1 MPTPD
6 QLFTLEEVSTQ
17 VTQPVT
23 QISAQSPLNTTARN
37 QQLRQSVTAFGN
49 ALANVAEYSK
59 RKRIAEDINIAK
71 EAAVRN
77 EIMPGGLLPV
87 AQQAFRDTQDIDT
100 ANKIL
105 SEAKL
110 FKNSEEAKAIVEN
123 QTFNSK
129 QKNDN
134 LGVKFDSFFDTGVSS
149 IQNPASLQKLKLGIE
164 TLKFESME
172 DVLLIEQSQKFGTAL
187 SAINGNINAGFEQQ
201 EIDPSEIFTSKWL
214 QTNVTNLRT
223 ALPWVSNDDAK
234 LAMFNL
240 LANNEEMLS
249 HPDIMAQ
256 IIQGE
261 FSKGVTFSAL
271 MHSRRTAAGK
281 EVFGIYQ
288 NYLQKVKQNY
298 DDLDRAE
305 VKAQKYLNDEAVS
318 KGIEYLENIEE
329 DDPNYADR
337 FSVLRQI
344 MREQTGSDFETY
356 NKLVTV
362 YEKQENTVKNNEF
375 TDEFRDGK
383 ILISSRSI
391 KTGGDLLE
399 YVVRNNLNS
408 DAYSRLNVFLR
419 GANTQYTKNVNTLK
433 ERTATVNNGL
443 ITALKLKI
451 QPNSKMM
458 NIIESASAD
467 QIKASGISMKDLF
480 GRISVDPDKL
490 VNSLI
495 ALAEERDKLKIA
507 IDNEADLALYEDR
520 EVDSDKISNQFNQAA
535 KTFIEDLNE
544 IIKPDEERE
553 KELYEPDEIDPEDDP
568 EDQAI
573 DAAFKA
579 DEEEQKIADAGTIG
593 PDTGYPLP
601 NYKLFE
607 LTDTSL
613 IGSEKKIAEF
623 INDTW
628 NTLMLPMRAAEKLG
642 KDAGTAF
649 KEDVTKVFELD
660 KKAIMEDGSVE
671 KFAESLDLIKDH
683 VKKKGDVPEQVAAAV
698 APFFSIFGGTEA
710 EAAEINKTDEQT
722 ESPILAKEIV
732 VKAPK
737 PIKAGTKE
745 RKKKFGGMV
754 GETGSI
760 VQTVRKDLRPEVE
773 SSFKK
778 INESDDFKSNIQLL
792 ENHPS
797 GQPFTKKD
805 NEIVGGFGINL
816 GTYNDMFPNNKKTIG
831 QSLNSSEENAFI
843 NKFKI
848 KINEAIDDLNFNF
861 TTNERKALQLVL
873 WNSGLGLFKG
883 KAPQATK
890 AIKEGNKEEFVKQI
904 FSKKH
909 GYNTKSPG
917 AYKRKAIEHLIF
929 KQGSL

>member
-1 MPTPD
+1 MPSPD
-6 QLFTLEEVSTQ
+6 QLFTLEEINTQ

-23 QISAQSPLNTTARN
+23 QVSAQSPLNTTARN

-100 ANKIL
+100 TNKIL

-164 TLKFESME
+164 ALKFESME

-249 HPDIMAQ
+249 HPDIMAR
-256 IIQGE
+256 IVQGK

-271 MHSRRTAAGK
+271 MHSRRTEAGK

-288 NYLQKVKQNY
+288 SYLQKVKQNY

-318 KGIEYLENIEE
+318 KGIEYLDNIEE

-344 MREQTGSDFETY
+344 MREQTGADFETY

-375 TDEFRDGK
+375 TDEFRDAK

-391 KTGGDLLE
+391 KNGGDLLE

-408 DAYSRLNVFLR
+408 DAYARLNVFLR
-419 GANTQYTKNVNTLK
+419 GANEKYTKNVNTLK
-433 ERTATVNNGL
+433 ERTATVNNGIL
-443 ITALKLKI
+443 TAVKLKI

-467 QIKASGISMKDLF
+467 QIKASGVSMKDLF
-480 GRISVDPDKL
+480 GRISIDPDKL

-507 IDNEADLALYEDR
+507 IDNEADLALYEGRD
-520 EVDSDKISNQFNQAA
+520 VDSDKISNQFNQAA

-544 IIKPDEERE
+544 IIKTDE
-553 KELYEPDEIDPEDDP
+553 ELYEPDEDLDEDDP
-568 EDQAI
+568 EDTAI
-573 DAAFKA
+573 DEAVTAT
-579 DEEEQKIADAGTIG
+579 EEEQERIDAGTIS
-593 PDTGYPLP
+593 PDTGFPLP
-601 NYKLFE
+601 NYKIFDFTVPPFGTPLMG
-607 LTDTSL
+607 T
-613 IGSEKKIAEF
+613 EKQIADF

-628 NTLMLPMRAAEKLG
+628 NTLMLPMRIGEKLG
-642 KDAGTAF
+642 KDLGTTF

-660 KKAIMEDGSVE
+660 KKEIMEDGSVE

-683 VKKKGDVPEQVAAAV
+683 VKEKGDVPKQVAAVV
-698 APFFSIFGGTEA
+698 APFFNVFGGTEA
-710 EAAEINKTDEQT
+710 EAVEIKKTDEQT
-722 ESPILAKEIV
+722 ETPIYAEEIV
-732 VKAPK
+732 VKAPG

-745 RKKKFGGMV
+745 RKKKFGGMAGEEPIIKTKAV
-754 GETGSI
+754 GKDVTDSAINTAVKVLGDESGLLKFIANKESKFGEDRNTFKNKEGKKYHGGIFQVDKIGFESTQDTKSHPKLKNHYKKI
-760 VQTVRKDLRPEVE
+760 KDQLGIDWTKVTWKDLRKPLY
-773 SSFKK
+773 SALAARLFLK
-778 INESDDFKSNIQLL
+778 NISEDM
-792 ENHPS
+792 ENKAGLTMADHEAYW
-797 GQPFTKKD
+797 Q
-805 NEIVGGFGINL
+805 
-816 GTYNDMFPNNKKTIG
+816 
-831 QSLNSSEENAFI
+831 
-843 NKFKI
+843 KF
-848 KINEAIDDLNFNF
+848 
-861 TTNERKALQLVL
+861 
-873 WNSGLGLFKG
+873 
-883 KAPQATK
+883 
-890 AIKEGNKEEFVKQI
+890 
-904 FSKKH
+904 
-909 GYNTKSPG
+909 YNTIAGQK
-917 AYKRKAIEHLIF
+917 KREQRKL
-929 KQGSL
+929 KGNT